1 MQDIPGLVVLVLE
14 IIALIVV
21 GVTLDPKTSSFVTY
35 DATLSQQYNPD
46 SSIPYWLAI
55 LVPLISLFI
64 SFGFFEYC
72 RRAWSQ
78 ELSSLREQFGIWV
91 VFFLDFV
98 EAGVVNGIITD
109 VTKNL
114 VGRYRPDWLSRC
126 QPAIV
131 NPVEIQGFGMAAAD
145 NPECTRTDL
154 PSSKIDDGHKS
165 FPSGH
170 SSTAF
175 CLGLFV
181 CGHCIWQLFS
191 RWKDYSCQCTQMHK
205 RALYSLT
212 RSLVFLWILLQ
223 VGWAWGVA
231 VSRVVDNK
239 HHVGDIVAG
248 AVLGGI
254 VGTMFVFKSV
264 QRVSHDIQ
272 PVERQ
277 AGRCGSDEDDLSS
290 LRPGEP
296 SSC

>member
-1 MQDIPGLVVLVLE
+1 MLEVVTL
-14 IIALIVV
+14 IIVSII
-21 GVTLDPKTSSFVTY
+21 LDPKTSPFVTY
-35 DATLSQQYNPD
+35 DATISQIYNPD

-55 LVPLISLFI
+55 LIPLLSLFI

-72 RRAWSQ
+72 RRAWS
-78 ELSSLREQFGIWV
+78 EEHSSMRQQFGTWV
-91 VFFLDFV
+91 IFFLDFV

-109 VTKNL
+109 VTKNA

-131 NPVEIQGFGMAAAD
+131 NPVEIQGYGLSPGE

-154 PSSKIDDGHKS
+154 SSSKLDDGHKS

-181 CGHCIWQLFS
+181 CGYCIWQLFS
-191 RWKDYSCQCTQMHK
+191 KWKEYSSQCTRTHA
-205 RALYSLT
+205 RLLYSLS
-212 RSLVFLWILLQ
+212 RSMVFIWILFQ
-223 VGWAWGVA
+223 IGWAWGVA
-231 VSRVVDNK
+231 VSRIIDNK
-239 HHVGDIVAG
+239 HHVGDVVAG
-248 AVLGGI
+248 AVLGSI
-254 VGTMFVFKSV
+254 VGTVFVIKSV

-272 PVERQ
+272 ENERHTGQ
-277 AGRCGSDEDDLSS
+277 CDSDHEGLSS
-290 LRPGEP
+290 LRTGDP